1 MQKQTPNHKK
11 VWLRIA
17 CLWLCSHSLS
27 LTLSLAQL
35 PKCRGSDFLHFHV
48 KIFTIFKIYKNKFS
62 KKNPSSIL
70 FIFFFLSCF
79 SSLTPLLC
87 TLETFFFF
95 VPSFRSLCVIKK
107 KLFYCDKTH
116 TIYCSFTS

>member
-17 CLWLCSHSLS
+17 CLGCAHIRSY
-27 LTLSLAQL
+27 SLAQL
-35 PKCRGSDFLHFHV
+35 PKCRGSDFSHFHV

-62 KKNPSSIL
+62 KKKNPSSIL
-70 FIFFFLSCF
+70 FIFFFFLASLLLLLSYA
-79 SSLTPLLC
+79 LMKR
-87 TLETFFFF
+87 FF